1 MMKTVAT
8 VILVVLQWAFTLGR
22 VRWCTISDLELRKC
36 NDMANAFSQAGIQ
49 PALSCIAGMSSIDC
63 IEKIAAKEA
72 DAVTLNGGSVYEAGK
87 RYNLKPV
94 VGEKYDEEPGL
105 SYYGV
110 AVIRKSNNNFNF
122 INLKGKKSCHT
133 GLGRT
138 VGWNVPMGYLISSG
152 KMSVMGCDVLKGA
165 SDFFAASCVPG
176 ANVDGYPPSLCQLCI
191 GDESGNNKC
200 TKNAEER
207 YFNYSGAFR
216 CLAEGAGDVAFVKHT
231 TVLENTNGANSD
243 QWAKNLLSQDF
254 QLLCPNG
261 LRAEIG
267 DYRRCNLAKVP
278 SQAIVIRP
286 DANGEDIFKMLNDG
300 QMKFGRDG
308 STHFKMFDSSAYSSK
323 DLLFKDT
330 TTALIK
336 IEKQTYEAWLGN
348 DYLNAL
354 SALDCSPGRV
364 PEYLRWCVL
373 STQELW
379 KCADMATNFSRK
391 SLTPKIQC
399 VSGSSTTDCLQKIKN
414 KEADAITLDGG
425 FIYKAGKM
433 EGLVPAAAEAY
444 SDTNAGSSYFA
455 VAVVKR
461 SAHDSFTFNDLKGR
475 KSCHTGYGRTA
486 GWNIPISILIEKGL
500 IRATSCDLA
509 KAAGEFF
516 SASCVPGANKPGFPA
531 RLCELCVGDNTGAGK
546 CESSSVERYYSYS
559 GAFRCLAEDKGE
571 VAFVKHSTVLD
582 NTDGKNTE
590 AWAAG
595 LKSTDFQLLCPNGA
609 RAEVTNYATCNLAQ
623 VPAHTVMVHPDTSIY
638 AIYGLLDK
646 AQLFF
651 ANDSNLG
658 EFRMF
663 DSSKYEASDLIFK
676 DSTLHIV
683 SVEEKKTYE
692 AWLGQGYMS
701 SLERLEC
708 AGIAVSSVPVIIV
721 AALSFLLL

>member
-1 MMKTVAT
+1 
-8 VILVVLQWAFTLGR
+8 
-22 VRWCTISDLELRKC
+22 
-36 NDMANAFSQAGIQ
+36 MANAFSQAGIQ

-94 VGEKYDEEPGL
+94 VDEKYDEEPGL

-122 INLKGKKSCHT
+122 TSLKGKKSCHT

-138 VGWNVPMGYLISSG
+138 AGWNVPMGYLISSG

-191 GDESGNNKC
+191 GDENENNKC

-231 TVLENTNGANSD
+231 TVLENTNGANPD

-261 LRAEIG
+261 LKAEIG
-267 DYRRCNLAKVP
+267 DYRRCSLAKVP

-300 QMKFGRDG
+300 QMMFGRGG
-308 STHFKMFDSSAYSSK
+308 SSHFKMFDSSAYSGK

-336 IEKQTYEAWLGN
+336 IEKQTFEAWLGN

-399 VSGSSTTDCLQKIKN
+399 ISGSSTTDCLQKIKN

-425 FIYKAGKM
+425 FIYKAGKT

-444 SDTNAGSSYFA
+444 SDTSAGSSYFA
-455 VAVVKR
+455 VAVVKK

-486 GWNIPISILIEKGL
+486 GWNIPVGILIEKGL

-509 KAAGEFF
+509 K
-516 SASCVPGANKPGFPA
+516 
-531 RLCELCVGDNTGAGK
+531 
-546 CESSSVERYYSYS
+546 
-559 GAFRCLAEDKGE
+559 
-571 VAFVKHSTVLD
+571 
-582 NTDGKNTE
+582 GKNTE

-609 RAEVTNYATCNLAQ
+609 RAEVTSYATCNLAQ
-623 VPAHTVMVHPDTSIY
+623 VPAHAVMVHPDTSIY

-651 ANDSNLG
+651 SNDSNLG
-658 EFRMF
+658 EFKMF
-663 DSSKYEASDLIFK
+663 DSSKYEAPDLIFK
-676 DSTLHIV
+676 DSTLRIV

-692 AWLGQGYMS
+692 AWLGQGYMNS
-701 SLERLEC
+701 MEGLEC
-708 AGIAVSSVPVIIV
+708 AGIGIV
-721 AALSFLLL
+721 NFLFD